1 VAQAELIQNRCVQGM
16 RVPSIINRFESELIR
31 GGPSEKLT
39 PPLTERTGR
48 TYALHHDHAE
58 GLRLLVVDLE
68 WYTVGILPANV
79 PTALLAVC
87 RPQWL

>member
-1 VAQAELIQNRCVQGM
+1 MAD
-16 RVPSIINRFESELIR
+16 
-31 GGPSEKLT
+31 PSEKLT
-39 PPLTERTGR
+39 PPLTKRTGR
-48 TYALHHDHAE
+48 AHALRRDHAE

-79 PTALLAVC
+79 PTALLDVR